1 MALVTQKLVKFLGF
15 NTFIMETKVGKKEYT
30 VLRTTP
36 TFVAD
41 CKQAIKNRIAHC
53 EQQLADNK
61 NNIRHEDENFVI
73 FTNGDHYSKP
83 VMRALKEALT
93 IQDFRQ
99 WNALVWQQVVRQL
112 WEADNRDKKLFYF
125 ATEMLLTTE

>member
-1 MALVTQKLVKFLGF
+1 
-15 NTFIMETKVGKKEYT
+15 METKVGKKEYT

-53 EQQLADNK
+53 EQQLAE
-61 NNIRHEDENFVI
+61 NNIRHEDEFLII
-73 FTNGDHYSKP
+73 FTNGNHYSKP

-93 IQDFRQ
+93 IQDFRK
-99 WNALVWQQVVRQL
+99 WDALVWQQIVRQL
-112 WEADNRDKKLFYF
+112 WEENNRDKKLFYF
-125 ATEMLLTTE
+125 ATEMLLTK

>member
-1 MALVTQKLVKFLGF
+1 
-15 NTFIMETKVGKKEYT
+15 METKVGKKEYT
-30 VLRTTP
+30 VFRTTP

-41 CKQAIKNRIAHC
+41 CKQVIKNRIAHC

-61 NNIRHEDENFVI
+61 NNIRYEDEFLII

-83 VMRALKEALT
+83 VMSALKEALT

-99 WNALVWQQVVRQL
+99 WNALVWQQIVRQL
-112 WEADNRDKKLFYF
+112 WEDDSRDKKLFYF
-125 ATEMLLTTE
+125 ATEMLLTTK

>member
-1 MALVTQKLVKFLGF
+1 
-15 NTFIMETKVGKKEYT
+15 METNKVGKKEYT
-30 VLRTTP
+30 ATP
-36 TFVAD
+36 TFVAN

-83 VMRALKEALT
+83 ALT

-99 WNALVWQQVVRQL
+99 WNALVWQQGG
-112 WEADNRDKKLFYF
+112 
-125 ATEMLLTTE
+125 